1 MNPKNDILISLSP
14 LLSKII
20 EKVVNDSVQIFLNN
34 NNMIVLFWIQIKLF
48 NGLQPSMPQ
57 QSDFTVN
64 GNR

>member
-48 NGLQPSMPQ
+48 NDLLPSMPQ